1 MALKREA
8 QLEKTHRAIL
18 EAAQTLFL
26 TKGFQ
31 GTSTRDIAKAVGIT
45 QPALY
50 HHFAD
55 KEVIYL
61 QVIQTVG
68 AGIKTRIDAINQSS
82 QAASATQRLV
92 QITQVLTDAHPR
104 DIFTVIHSS
113 FADLKPENMK
123 QLGMLFQMD
132 YITPIETFFESPDV
146 NLRGQLD
153 AKQAAAFYITS
164 LSPLFSRFHRIG
176 GPEVTQ
182 TEQIEQLL
190 DMIMH
195 GLVAD

>member
-82 QAASATQRLV
+82 QAATATQRLV

-132 YITPIETFFESPDV
+132 YITPIETFFWEP
-146 NLRGQLD
+146 R
-153 AKQAAAFYITS
+153 
-164 LSPLFSRFHRIG
+164 R
-176 GPEVTQ
+176 
-182 TEQIEQLL
+182 
-190 DMIMH
+190 
-195 GLVAD
+195 